1 MNLKQDTTLDILY
14 TNKLKYFQNK
24 FNIIIP
30 KLNKKIE
37 ELNEMK
43 TVDNEKEINNKIE
56 DYENKIKLIINE
68 KNKYFLDNSKY
79 LFEYFETKQNID
91 KNNTPKKTINSFFNF
106 KEEKEAPYESM
117 NHCIQEYL
125 KKNSFDMM
133 TVNEYAYNKNVCSHC
148 NEGELIKVN
157 HEGVIL
163 CNVCFTTHQYL
174 VDNDKPFYKEP
185 PKEISFNA
193 YK

>member
-37 ELNEMK
+37 ELNEIK
-43 TVDNEKEINNKIE
+43 TAENEKEINIKIE
-56 DYENKIKLIINE
+56 YYESKIKLIINE
-68 KNKYFLDNSKY
+68 KDKYFLDNSKY

-106 KEEKEAPYESM
+106 T
-117 NHCIQEYL
+117 C
-125 KKNSFDMM
+125 
-133 TVNEYAYNKNVCSHC
+133 
-148 NEGELIKVN
+148 
-157 HEGVIL
+157 
-163 CNVCFTTHQYL
+163 
-174 VDNDKPFYKEP
+174 
-185 PKEISFNA
+185 
-193 YK
+193 